1 MLDSAKKDE
10 LTESVSRDDVI
21 SSNNES
27 LKSSL
32 DDSVKIAGLP
42 LDELIVLFEKTLKT
56 SSIQEIKPIVED
68 IKIEFYKK
76 LKYEYEQKKQ
86 VFIQNGGEAH
96 DFTYIEPLEST
107 FKELYA
113 RYKEKRDKLRKQ
125 IEAEYVRNLDVRK
138 ELVSELEKLINTEE
152 SLQHTF
158 KTFRSI
164 QERWKLA
171 GPVHPSERKA
181 MWESYHLQLARFYD
195 YIKINK
201 ELRDL
206 DLRKNFEA
214 KTELCEKAE
223 ALILEPHV
231 VKAFAKLQKL
241 HEQWREIGPVQ
252 HEHKDNIWHRFK
264 SATSIIN
271 KKHQDYF
278 QSLKEQEKI
287 NLALKTELC
296 EQLEN
301 IIKREIKT
309 VKTWKK
315 VSKEVIEIQK
325 KWRGIGYAPQKQN
338 TLIFERFSSVCDVFF
353 TKKREFFQLIYEQ
366 EKHNKQLKVELCK
379 QAELMSTRTDWK
391 EATIDF
397 IALQKQWKE
406 IGAVPL
412 RDSNKLWN
420 KFRKACDTFFT
431 AKNAYFDAQKGISI
445 ENVEKKQD
453 ILARLE
459 NIQQKDSQEELLEKI
474 QALQQEWFEIGS
486 VPQKHSEKLN
496 TQYQKLIQEKYAML
510 QIPEEKKQK
519 LLYKN
524 KIKNLKTQGSN
535 KIVAEEK
542 KLLAKRKTIE
552 GELITLEN
560 NIGFFAHSKNAEK
573 VLASMNAKIQSSK
586 NEIERIN
593 NQLKV
598 IQNIDTKNL

>member
-21 SSNNES
+21 LSNDES

-32 DDSVKIAGLP
+32 DDSVHIAGLS
-42 LDELIVLFEKTLKT
+42 LDELIVLFEKSLKT
-56 SSIQEIKPIVED
+56 SSIQEIKSITED
-68 IKIEFYKK
+68 VKIEFYKK
-76 LKYEYEQKKQ
+76 LKHEYEHKKQ
-86 VFIQNGGEAH
+86 VFIQNGGDEH
-96 DFTYIEPLEST
+96 DFTYTEPLEST

-113 RYKEKRDKLRKQ
+113 RYKEKRDQLRKQ
-125 IEAEYVRNLDVRK
+125 TEAEHVRNLDVRK
-138 ELVSELEKLINTEE
+138 ELVSELEMLINTEE

-171 GPVHPSERKA
+171 GPVQASERKA

-223 ALILEPHV
+223 ALILESHV
-231 VKAFAKLQKL
+231 VNAFAKLQKL

-252 HEHKDNIWHRFK
+252 HELKDDIWHRFK

-287 NLALKTELC
+287 NLTLKIELC
-296 EQLEN
+296 EQLES
-301 IIKREIKT
+301 IVQREIT
-309 VKTWKK
+309 TIKTWKK
-315 VSKEVIEIQK
+315 ASKEVIDIQK
-325 KWRGIGYAPQKQN
+325 KWKEIGYAPQKQN
-338 TLIFERFSSVCDVFF
+338 TLIFERFSSLCDVFF
-353 TKKREFFQLIYEQ
+353 TKKRDFFQLIYEQ
-366 EKHNKQLKVELCK
+366 EKHNKQLKTELCE

-391 EATIDF
+391 EATVDF

-406 IGAVPL
+406 VGAVPL

-445 ENVEKKQD
+445 ENVEKKKD
-453 ILARLE
+453 ILVSLE
-459 NIQQKDSQEELLEKI
+459 NIQQENSQEELLEKI
-474 QALQQEWFEIGS
+474 QALQQKWFEIGS
-486 VPQKHSEKLN
+486 VPQKYSEKLN
-496 TQYQKLIQEKYAML
+496 TQYQKLIQEKYVLL

-519 LLYKN
+519 LLYKS

-535 KIVAEEK
+535 KIEAEEK

-573 VLASMNAKIQSSK
+573 VLASMNAKIQKSK

-593 NQLKV
+593 NQLKI
-598 IQNIDTKNL
+598 IQNLDTKNL